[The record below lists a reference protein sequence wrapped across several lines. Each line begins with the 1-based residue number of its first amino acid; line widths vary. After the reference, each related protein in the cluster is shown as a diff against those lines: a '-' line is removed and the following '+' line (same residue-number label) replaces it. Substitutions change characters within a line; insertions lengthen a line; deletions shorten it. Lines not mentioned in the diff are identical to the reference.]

1 VRRLNQILAHH
12 CGQPYEKIDIDTKRD
27 YFMTAKEAKDYGIV
41 DEVLVDPTF
50 PELAED

>member
-1 VRRLNQILAHH
+1 LTRWGR
-12 CGQPYEKIDIDTKRD
+12 GG
-27 YFMTAKEAKDYGIV
+27 TAKEAKDYGIV